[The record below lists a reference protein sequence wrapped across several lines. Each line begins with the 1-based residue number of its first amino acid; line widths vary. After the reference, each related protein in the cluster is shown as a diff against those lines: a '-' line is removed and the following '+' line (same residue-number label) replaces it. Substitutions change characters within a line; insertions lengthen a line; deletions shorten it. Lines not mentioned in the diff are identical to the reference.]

1 MDILEKAKQKLAEQ
15 KAEKKP
21 KKLVV
26 SFLETTKKE
35 TKIPRKPFIDILKSD
50 EITMDE
56 ARAQYIVI
64 CKKKPKHDSI
74 QTKNWLINEV
84 MKTLERSKTK

>member
-1 MDILEKAKQKLAEQ
+1 MPIDLGQFKKKTVQGVKKKPEEKAFKKNFKELLT
-15 KAEKKP
+15 KKP
-21 KKLVV
+21 KKP
-26 SFLETTKKE
+26 FLDVLE
-35 TKIPRKPFIDILKSD
+35 SD

-84 MKTLERSKTK
+84 MKVLEQSKT